1 MIIRNLAG
9 AALLAFSP
17 LQALESQG
25 LPSRP
30 GPAAPALSFADL
42 ADLALPAPIAAHV
55 RIDQVDALSA
65 REAATVPIG
74 YRRFLVEARIVAL
87 IRGEGG
93 LPARVTYLVD
103 LPDVA
108 GESGARPARLRRR
121 SEHLVLARRVPDR
134 PGELR
139 LVARDAQ
146 LPFSPE
152 LAARLRDLLR
162 EAEAA
167 DAPPRI
173 TGIGRAFHVP
183 GSLPGESET
192 QIFLTTPDA
201 RPVSIAILR
210 RPQEQPRWAVA
221 LGEMIDDSA
230 RPPAPDTLLW
240 YRLACSLPAALPAA
254 SLETA
259 EGAEAAAIRA
269 DYRIVVASLG
279 PCARHR
285 PRD

>member
-9 AALLAFSP
+9 AALLALSP

-25 LPSRP
+25 LPSAS
-30 GPAAPALSFADL
+30 GPAAPELSFADL

-55 RIDQVDALSA
+55 RIDRVDALSG

-87 IRGEGG
+87 IRGDGG

-103 LPDVA
+103 LPDQ
-108 GESGARPARLRRR
+108 SGRPARLRRR

-139 LVARDAQ
+139 LVTRDAQ
-146 LPFSPE
+146 LPSTPE

-201 RPVSIAILR
+201 RPISIAILR

-230 RPPAPDTLLW
+230 RPPAPDSLLW

-259 EGAEAAAIRA
+259 DGAEAAAIRA

-279 PCARHR
+279 PCVRHR